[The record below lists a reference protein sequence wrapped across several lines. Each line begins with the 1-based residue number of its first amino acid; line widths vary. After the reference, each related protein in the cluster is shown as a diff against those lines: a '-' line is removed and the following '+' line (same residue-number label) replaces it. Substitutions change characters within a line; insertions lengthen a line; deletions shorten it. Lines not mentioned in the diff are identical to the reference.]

1 MRQYLSQY
9 WWVFLLRGLFGIL
22 FGVLAFILPG
32 ITLATLVLVWGIY
45 AFADG
50 VVALYSAVTG
60 KTHGSDR
67 WLIGLQGLFGVL
79 AGVITI
85 FLPAVTA
92 IGLLIAIAAWLLI
105 IGVLQIFAAI
115 KLRKEIEGE
124 FWLALSGALSVL
136 FAIYLMLRPGQGA
149 LALIFIIGTYAI
161 IFGVMLVAF
170 AFRIR
175 NKGAVPA

>member
-1 MRQYLSQY
+1 MRRYLSQY

-22 FGVLAFILPG
+22 FGILAFIMPG

-50 VVALYSAVTG
+50 VVALYSAITG
-60 KTHGSDR
+60 KTHGNDR
-67 WLIGLQGLFGVL
+67 WLIGLQGVFGVL

-85 FLPAVTA
+85 FLPAITA
-92 IGLLIAIAAWLLI
+92 MGLLIAIAAWLLI
-105 IGVLQIFAAI
+105 IGVLQIVAAI

-124 FWLALSGALSVL
+124 FWLGLSGALSVL
-136 FAIYLMLRPGQGA
+136 FAIYLMLRPGEGA
-149 LALIFIIGTYAI
+149 LALIYIIGIYAI
-161 IFGVMLVAF
+161 IFGIMLVAF

-175 NKGAVPA
+175 TKGVVAA

>member
-1 MRQYLSQY
+1 
-9 WWVFLLRGLFGIL
+9 L